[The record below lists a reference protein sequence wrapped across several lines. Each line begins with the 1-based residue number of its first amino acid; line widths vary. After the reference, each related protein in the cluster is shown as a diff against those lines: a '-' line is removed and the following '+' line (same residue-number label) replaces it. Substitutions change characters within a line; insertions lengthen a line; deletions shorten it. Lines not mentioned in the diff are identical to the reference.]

1 MIITCMAA
9 RFDSG
14 MFFFFLSLSVS
25 HSSFLSSCLSCVS
38 HFLTEN
44 NLWKRLE
51 QVYVKGLYC
60 LRACV
65 RLSVRGF
72 ICCSFI
78 YSCIRLLSC
87 VRSRVHFF
95 VFVYYFFRICVRLL
109 TCFYVFIR
117 FFRGIRS
124 FVDHL
129 FGSIS
134 PAGGRQRA
142 LFM

>member
-1 MIITCMAA
+1 MAA

-95 VFVYYFFRICVRLL
+95 VFVYYFFLVYAFVCLL
-109 TCFYVFIR
+109 VFT
-117 FFRGIRS
+117 FS
-124 FVDHL
+124 FV
-129 FGSIS
+129 FFVAFVR
-134 PAGGRQRA
+134 P
-142 LFM
+142 